1 MSRLILVT
9 GATGKQGRALV
20 EALRPTSDSDDS
32 DIPFQVLALT
42 RSASSPSAQRLFQE
56 RHVQVVEGDLDSPE
70 SMRKVYE
77 DAKGLG
83 GIWGV
88 FCVLAFPGLGA
99 NADGEERQGKFMAD
113 LALEYGVSVYIYSTA
128 ERGGKQSDE
137 MEKLSGRAKVLAERH
152 VQALGERGLPWT
164 ILRPGFFL
172 DNYNNF
178 IGSVTVAV
186 MTCGLKEDSKL
197 GVIDPKDIGHVAAAV
212 FKNPEKYKHQILV
225 VIGDILT
232 MSEQHASYKRATGW
246 TLPSIPGFLATILLA
261 LNQSTQELVQHFENI
276 HTARTTGQ
284 HEDFEAQLNLGREAY
299 PQMKTVYDWAV
310 EQQKNQGQQENAAD
324 WNKVSL
330 WRLMLGKS

>member
-1 MSRLILVT
+1 MSKHILVA
-9 GATGKQGRALV
+9 GATGKQGRALI
-20 EALRPTSDSDDS
+20 EALRPTSDSDD
-32 DIPFQVLALT
+32 IPFRVLALT
-42 RSASSPSAQRLFQE
+42 RSASSPNAQRLVQE

-77 DAKGLG
+77 DAKGSG

-128 ERGGKQSDE
+128 ERGGEQSDE

-172 DNYNNF
+172 DNYDDF
-178 IGSVTVAV
+178 IGSITVAV
-186 MTCGLKEDSKL
+186 MTRGLKEDSKL

-225 VIGDILT
+225 VIGDVLT
-232 MSEQHASYKRATGW
+232 MSEQHASYKRATGR
-246 TLPSIPGFLATILLA
+246 TLPSIPGFLATIILA
-261 LNQSTQELVQHFENI
+261 LNKSTQELVQHFENI

-284 HEDFEAQLNLGREAY
+284 HEHFESQLNLSHEAY

-310 EQQKNQGQQENAAD
+310 EQQKNQGRQENAAD

>member
-1 MSRLILVT
+1 MSKLILVA
-9 GATGKQGRALV
+9 GATGKQGRALI
-20 EALRPTSDSDDS
+20 EALQPTPGSD
-32 DIPFQVLALT
+32 DIPFRVLALT
-42 RSASSPSAQRLFQE
+42 RSASSPSAQRLIKE

-77 DAKGLG
+77 DAKSSG

-128 ERGGKQSDE
+128 ERGGEQSDE
-137 MEKLSGRAKVLAERH
+137 TEKL
-152 VQALGERGLPWT
+152 
-164 ILRPGFFL
+164 IMRPGFFL
-172 DNYNNF
+172 DNYNDF

-186 MTCGLKEDSKL
+186 MTRGLKEDSKL

-225 VIGDILT
+225 VIGDVLT
-232 MSEQHASYKRATGW
+232 MSEQHASYKRATGR

-284 HEDFEAQLNLGREAY
+284 HEHFESQLNLGREAY

-310 EQQKNQGQQENAAD
+310 EQEKNQGQQENAAD

>member
-1 MSRLILVT
+1 
-9 GATGKQGRALV
+9 
-20 EALRPTSDSDDS
+20 
-32 DIPFQVLALT
+32 
-42 RSASSPSAQRLFQE
+42 
-56 RHVQVVEGDLDSPE
+56 
-70 SMRKVYE
+70 MRKVYE
-77 DAKGLG
+77 DAKGSG

-128 ERGGKQSDE
+128 ERGGEQSDE

-152 VQALGERGLPWT
+152 VQALGEKGLPWT

-172 DNYNNF
+172 DNYNDF
-178 IGSVTVAV
+178 IGSVAVAV
-186 MTCGLKEDSKL
+186 MTRGLKEDSKL

-225 VIGDILT
+225 VIGDVLT
-232 MSEQHASYKRATGW
+232 MSEQHASYKRATGR

-261 LNQSTQELVQHFENI
+261 LNKSTQELVQHCENM

-284 HEDFEAQLNLGREAY
+284 HEHFEAQLNLACEAY

-310 EQQKNQGQQENAAD
+310 EQQKNQGQQTNAAD

>member
-1 MSRLILVT
+1 MSKLILVA
-9 GATGKQGRALV
+9 GATGKQGRALIK
-20 EALRPTSDSDDS
+20 ALQPTSDD
-32 DIPFQVLALT
+32 DIPFRVLALT
-42 RSASSPSAQRLFQE
+42 RSASSPSAQRLVQE

-70 SMRKVYE
+70 SIRKVYE
-77 DAKGLG
+77 DAKGSG

-128 ERGGKQSDE
+128 ERGGEQSDE

-172 DNYNNF
+172 DNYNDF

-186 MTCGLKEDSKL
+186 MTRGLKEDSQL
-197 GVIDPKDIGHVAAAV
+197 GVIDPKDIGQVAAAV

-225 VIGDILT
+225 VIGDVLT
-232 MSEQHASYKRATGW
+232 MSEQHASYKRATGR

-261 LNQSTQELVQHFENI
+261 LNKSTQDLIQHFESI
-276 HTARTTGQ
+276 HAARTTGQ
-284 HEDFEAQLNLGREAY
+284 HEQFESQLKLGREAY
-299 PQMKTVYDWAV
+299 PQMKTVYDWAI
-310 EQQKNQGQQENAAD
+310 EQQKAQGRRENAAD

-330 WRLMLGKS
+330 WRLILGKS